1 MARNF
6 LDRCVEAVAPV
17 HAVRR
22 AVARGALQFLNSGYG
37 NYGANQT
44 KKSMR
49 GWEYHGG
56 SAKEDIEDNIDV
68 LRQRSRDAYMGV
80 PLAASALKTLRT
92 NVVAGG
98 LMPAPQIDG
107 AFLKMSSEETEALQ
121 EKIIREFSLWADT
134 PECDMDALGNF
145 YKLQQLA
152 YLGYLMNGDAFAALP
167 MREQSGQPYSLRV
180 RVMEADRVCS
190 PDGYDRLA
198 PCIVQGHAV
207 HNIVQGVETNEEGCV
222 VAYWVCNRHPLAD
235 ASLLGSGLTWTR
247 VEVRGEQS
255 GRRNIVHVITR
266 ERAGQLRGVP
276 ILAPV
281 LESLKQLGRYT
292 DAEINAAV
300 ISAMFTVFVQP
311 ATATDDRPF
320 GEMLPQ
326 DMLIDAADQSSVELG
341 SGAIVG
347 LNPGETVA
355 FADPKHPNAGYDK
368 FTEAMI
374 KQIGSALEIPPEVIS
389 KQFSTSYSAAR
400 GALNEFWRSCDV
412 QRDDFVDSFCQPIY
426 EEWLAEAVARGRIQ
440 APGFFRDPAIRKAYS
455 GCAWPGPAR
464 TSLNPVQEI
473 SAATK
478 RVEAGFSTAQEETA
492 QMTGGN
498 YNRNIRQRIAEA
510 TRKREV
516 DEITNLPTNAG
527 EGGER
532 NA

>member
-6 LDRCVEAVAPV
+6 IDRCFEAVAPV

-22 AVARGALQFLNSGYG
+22 SAARTALQFLNSGYG
-37 NYGANQT
+37 NYGANLT

-56 SAKEDIEDNIDV
+56 SSKEDIEDNIDV

-80 PLAASALKTLRT
+80 PVAASALKTLRT

-107 AFLKMSSEETEALQ
+107 AFLGLSAEQTEELQ

-134 PECDMDALGNF
+134 SECDMDGLGNF

-167 MREQSGQPYSLRV
+167 MCEQVGQPYGLRV
-180 RVMEADRVCS
+180 RVMEADRICS

-198 PCIVQGHAV
+198 PCTVRGYEV
-207 HNIVQGVETNEEGCV
+207 HNIVQGVETNAEGRV
-222 VAYWVCNRHPLAD
+222 VAYWVCNRHPLSD
-235 ASLLGSGLTWTR
+235 ASM
-247 VEVRGEQS
+247 
-255 GRRNIVHVITR
+255 
-266 ERAGQLRGVP
+266 RAGQLRGVP
-276 ILAPV
+276 VLAPV
-281 LESLKQLGRYT
+281 LEALKQLGRYT
-292 DAEINAAV
+292 EAEINAAV

-320 GEMLPQ
+320 GEMLPEN
-326 DMLIDAADQSSVELG
+326 MLIDAEDQGSVELG
-341 SGAIVG
+341 NGAIVG
-347 LNPGETVA
+347 LNPGETVS

-374 KQIGSALEIPPEVIS
+374 KQIGAALEIPPEVIS

-426 EEWLAEAVARGRIQ
+426 EEWLAAR
-440 APGFFRDPAIRKAYS
+440 
-455 GCAWPGPAR
+455 PAR
-464 TSLNPVQEI
+464 A
-473 SAATK
+473 SA
-478 RVEAGFSTAQEETA
+478 
-492 QMTGGN
+492 
-498 YNRNIRQRIAEA
+498 
-510 TRKREV
+510 
-516 DEITNLPTNAG
+516 
-527 EGGER
+527 
-532 NA
+532 